1 MVCVSFDVCFIC
13 VAFVWFNEGLLH
25 VYALSVETFEQNILR
40 NDCFRMFQPAFHIEP
55 KKEEHWM
62 CWASD
67 SFRWREIEWQIY
79 IHIYIYFIRIVRDI
93 SARWARFVG
102 GHVYVS
108 AEGMLLV
115 LEASFFLLGA
125 CLLLAFWRH
134 DPLCVKVISGSIAV
148 VSLLALL
155 P

>member
-1 MVCVSFDVCFIC
+1 M
-13 VAFVWFNEGLLH
+13 
-25 VYALSVETFEQNILR
+25 TNI
-40 NDCFRMFQPAFHIEP
+40 
-55 KKEEHWM
+55 
-62 CWASD
+62 
-67 SFRWREIEWQIY
+67 Y
-79 IHIYIYFIRIVRDI
+79 TYIYIYFIRIVRDI

-115 LEASFFLLGA
+115 LEASYSLLGA
-125 CLLLAFWRH
+125 FSWLVFWRH

>member
-1 MVCVSFDVCFIC
+1 MYI
-13 VAFVWFNEGLLH
+13 
-25 VYALSVETFEQNILR
+25 R
-40 NDCFRMFQPAFHIEP
+40 
-55 KKEEHWM
+55 
-62 CWASD
+62 
-67 SFRWREIEWQIY
+67 IY
-79 IHIYIYFIRIVRDI
+79 INFIRIVRDI
-93 SARWARFVG
+93 SARWARSVG
-102 GHVYVS
+102 GHVYVF